1 MQQCAMKQS
10 REQAAH
16 QAFRSGIDLHRQGSL
31 DEAAR
36 HYAMAL
42 RHHPGHFDALNNLGT
57 IRAQRADTADEAVSL
72 FRRAI
77 RINPRVADSH
87 NNLANVLRLLHRY
100 QQAKYRRETAGGG
113 WDNTSESLEIR
124 ENKRIRGGGSWS
136 AQTRRL
142 DRARRHRERE
152 QRNNKRSMALG
163 KGGTIV
169 AAGAL
174 ILGAVL
180 LMSHGT
186 RGAGLV
192 MLVLAG
198 LALYVITGHKHA

>member
-1 MQQCAMKQS
+1 MTWDNKS
-10 REQAAH
+10 RSWGTKHNKGVRGGGTWGA
-16 QAFRSGIDLHRQGSL
+16 QG
-31 DEAAR
+31 
-36 HYAMAL
+36 
-42 RHHPGHFDALNNLGT
+42 
-57 IRAQRADTADEAVSL
+57 
-72 FRRAI
+72 RR
-77 RINPRVADSH
+77 
-87 NNLANVLRLLHRY
+87 LHRY

-142 DRARRHRERE
+142 DRARRHRERG
-152 QRNNKRSMALG
+152 QRNNKRSTALG

-198 LALYVITGHKHA
+198 LGLYVITGHKHA